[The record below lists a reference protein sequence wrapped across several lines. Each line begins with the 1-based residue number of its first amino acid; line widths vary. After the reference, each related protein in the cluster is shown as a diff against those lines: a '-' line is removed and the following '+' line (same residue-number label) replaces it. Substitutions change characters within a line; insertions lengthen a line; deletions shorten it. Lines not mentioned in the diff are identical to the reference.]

1 MNSLVYNY
9 DATNIQ
15 RTHFKNGLSRVYK
28 VNIRIVN
35 SCKQWSLIMLCLR
48 SIKKYSVLSKEHY
61 IKTKLQINM

>member
-15 RTHFKNGLSRVYK
+15 RTHFKSGLSRVYK

-35 SCKQWSLIMLCLR
+35 SYIQWSLIMLCLR
-48 SIKKYSVLSKEHY
+48 SIKKVQCFK
-61 IKTKLQINM
+61 